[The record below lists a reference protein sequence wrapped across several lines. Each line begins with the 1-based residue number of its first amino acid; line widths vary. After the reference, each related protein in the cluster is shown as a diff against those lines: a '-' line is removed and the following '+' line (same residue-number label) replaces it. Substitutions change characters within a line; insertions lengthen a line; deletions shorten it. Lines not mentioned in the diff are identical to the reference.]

1 MSIMYIIFIFIIIII
16 IYLFGISIIEIIENK
31 LNNIKL
37 NIEYPNGVFRKLPQS
52 SISLAT
58 PHPGQVLLGAAE
70 INKNIYGSL
79 EHFDSN
85 INNKKQEENYKKD
98 SDNKPIQNQKIDFNT
113 NFDSDYYN
121 QMSKD
126 NRISGFSNTPDDG
139 YKGWKIDKKKTQT
152 CIKHHAHRKDGKDIN
167 CNYGATNYSDPK
179 DMSEMDLRIF
189 ILNYPNNLTL
199 QDYINWLYCFVGKED
214 KLPYN
219 HLKNLE
225 KLKAGIELIE
235 EEGILPPPAYYY
247 PQLTAEDY
255 FQKMYDNETKEFS
268 IAPPLNSNTASMI
281 GYNYDDYSEFSQ
293 NADLYGST
301 GKLRNP
307 DIALKKNAKHLRDY
321 VESKDSN
328 SLNIEKAAEI
338 YHVKN
343 VEV

>member
-37 NIEYPNGVFRKLPQS
+37 NIEYPNNLNKIS
-52 SISLAT
+52 SESF
-58 PHPGQVLLGAAE
+58 E
-70 INKNIYGSL
+70 N
-79 EHFDSN
+79 FDSN
-85 INNKKQEENYKKD
+85 QNSKSIIKKEEYKNIINNSLQQINFK
-98 SDNKPIQNQKIDFNT
+98 T
-113 NFDSDYYN
+113 NFDTDYYN

-139 YKGWKIDKKKTQT
+139 YKGWSIDKKKTQT
-152 CIKHHAHRKDGKDIN
+152 CIKNHSHRKDGKDVN
-167 CNYGATNYSDPK
+167 CNYGSTNYADPK

-189 ILNYPNNLTL
+189 ILNYPSNLTL
-199 QDYINWLYCFVGKED
+199 QDYINWLHCFIGKED
-214 KLPYN
+214 RLPYN

-225 KLKAGIELIE
+225 KLKKGIDLVE
-235 EEGILPPPAYYY
+235 EEGILPPPGYYY

-255 FQKMYDNETKEFS
+255 FQKMYNNETNEFS
-268 IAPPLNSNTASMI
+268 TAPPLNSNTASMI

-293 NADLYGST
+293 NSDLYGST
-301 GKLRNP
+301 GQIRNP
-307 DIALKKNAKHLRDY
+307 DIALKNNAKNLRDY
-321 VESKDSN
+321 VQPKDSN
-328 SLNIEKAAEI
+328 SLNIEKSTEI